1 MSSPPESQG
10 PELLLPK
17 RRVWPVYVV
26 LATIV
31 LGAGIFVYRLSREP
45 LPLRVL
51 IAVDLDGYWW
61 EGSRPA
67 AALADQLAERLG
79 DIGFEPVRGGD
90 PEVTAV
96 LEKARSP
103 EEAARSLRAAFL
115 VTASLRPQIIE
126 HPVEGGYIE
135 TRVDAPI
142 EVRYLGD
149 AEGTEGR
156 LVAWSGAKE
165 KGEALRLLANSL
177 ANMAFDE
184 VFPRL
189 TNHPTIQAIFQGR
202 DLKRSAQLQPAK
214 NYVEFRDRKLEETK
228 KGYEDLEKTRKE
240 ADRGAKVTYHS
251 PFFAQDALGGAG
263 AQGVLVKTADVT
275 PFVAVRTMQ
284 MSWITRLETL
294 EWRAPGGE
302 KKELWS
308 GYHIFS
314 YPSVAPEG
322 APVIFVEDLFGW
334 AKTLTVVG
342 ADGKSKRLRVDPEHR
357 FVDPKIAPGGKAAA
371 LYDRPCRDCPGNLL
385 VVSTDDGHAL
395 FERPQAGGNFGGFAW
410 VDATRL
416 AFLYTPALAA
426 PAGVAA
432 ANEETAPA
440 GASAAKTPLQSLFI
454 VDLGAQPPAATAV
467 HTSRE
472 IQTLQAPEAS
482 RDGRL
487 LAMELYGEGV
497 PQLALFDI
505 ADKKLSHFDLGGIRT
520 PVFSPDGKTV
530 AFVRNGDIALFD
542 PQKKESRPLTDNP
555 WLERYP
561 AFSPDGA
568 RVYFESLGDDP
579 NYARRGV
586 SLVASAAVVDAGKP
600 EPVAEGKP

>member
-1 MSSPPESQG
+1 M
-10 PELLLPK
+10 LLPR
-17 RRVWPVYVV
+17 RRVWPVLGV

-31 LGAGIFVYRLSREP
+31 LGAGLFFYRLSREP

-67 AALADQLAERLG
+67 AALADGLADRLA

-96 LEKARSP
+96 LEKAKSP
-103 EEAARSLRAAFL
+103 EEAAQKLRAAFL

-149 AEGTEGR
+149 AEGGQGR

-165 KGEALRLLANSL
+165 KTDALRLLANSL
-177 ANMAFDE
+177 ANTAFDE
-184 VFPRL
+184 VYPRL
-189 TNHPTIQAIFQGR
+189 TSHPTIQSIFQGR

-214 NYVEFRDRKLEETK
+214 NYLEYRNRKLEEARK
-228 KGYEDLEKTRKE
+228 AYEDLEKTRKE
-240 ADRGAKVTYHS
+240 ADRGAKVTYYS
-251 PFFAQDALGGAG
+251 PASAQDALGGAG
-263 AQGVLVKTADVT
+263 AHGVLVKTADVT
-275 PFVAVRTMQ
+275 PFVAVRAMEL
-284 MSWITRLETL
+284 SWITRLETL

-302 KKELWS
+302 KKPLWS
-308 GYHIFS
+308 GYHVFS

-342 ADGKSKRLRVDPEHR
+342 ADGQSKRLRVDPEHR

-371 LYDRPCRDCPGNLL
+371 LYDRPCRDCPANLL
-385 VVSTDDGHAL
+385 VVSTDDGRAL
-395 FERPQAGGNFGGFAW
+395 FERPPAGGSFGGFSW
-410 VDATRL
+410 IDVTRL
-416 AFLYTPALAA
+416 AFLYTPSLPA
-426 PAGVAA
+426 P
-432 ANEETAPA
+432 PA
-440 GASAAKTPLQSLFI
+440 GAEGAEETEPVAARVEKPLPQSLFI
-454 VDLGAQPPAATAV
+454 VDLGAQPPEAVAV
-467 HTSRE
+467 HTARE
-472 IQTLQAPEAS
+472 NQTFQSPEAS

-487 LAMELYGEGV
+487 LAMETYGDGA
-497 PQLALFDI
+497 PQLALFAI
-505 ADKKLSHFDLGGIRT
+505 ADKKLSLFDVGRLRS
-520 PVFSPDGKTV
+520 PVFSPDGKTL

-542 PQKKESRPLTDNP
+542 LEKKEIRPLTDNP
-555 WLERYP
+555 WPERYP
-561 AFSPDGA
+561 AYSPDGA

-579 NYARRGV
+579 NYPRRGN
-586 SLVASAAVVDAGKP
+586 SLVASASVADAGKP
-600 EPVAEGKP
+600 EPVVEVKP